1 MFNHSSHQRNASKAM
16 EGYQMT
22 QQLKSIGTKADD
34 LSSIPEILK

>member
-1 MFNHSSHQRNASKAM
+1 M

-34 LSSIPEILK
+34 LSSIPEILKW